1 MRRVIQRE
9 VDNELS
15 RRLLD
20 GQINPGQ
27 MVTVGVQDGHLTFLP
42 DEQQVP
48 AHAG

>member
-1 MRRVIQRE
+1 

-27 MVTVGVQDGHLTFLP
+27 KVTVDVEDGHLTFIP
-42 DEQQVP
+42 HEQQVP

>member
-27 MVTVGVQDGHLTFLP
+27 KVTVDVQDGHLTFTAQ
-42 DEQQVP
+42 EEQVP